1 MTTYHPAQIAKALI
15 AFLLSL
21 ATWGGTAMAPN
32 SDGVSSIEPAE
43 WFGLCGVLVA
53 FLAVFA
59 YPNRPAP
66 GELPDDALSEQ
77 HVIPGDH

>member
-1 MTTYHPAQIAKALI
+1 MTTYHPSQIAKALI

-21 ATWGGTAMAPN
+21 ATWGGTALAPN
-32 SDGVSSIEPAE
+32 SEGVSSVEPAE

-53 FLAVFA
+53 AIAVFA

-66 GELPDDALSEQ
+66 DEAPDPRLSEQ